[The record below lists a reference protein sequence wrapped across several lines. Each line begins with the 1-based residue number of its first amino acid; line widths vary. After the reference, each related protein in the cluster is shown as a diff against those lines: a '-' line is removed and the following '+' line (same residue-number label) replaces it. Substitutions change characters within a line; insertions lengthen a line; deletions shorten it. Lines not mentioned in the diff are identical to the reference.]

1 MIRAGL
7 SVLPRS
13 SCVSW
18 PPEADDFARSAPSV
32 SPLEHAKGQKA
43 LDPAKNA
50 GAFFRNKIIFFA
62 DYDLCR
68 IVSPVAVQLR
78 KLAAGGN
85 PPGTSVC
92 VVPGQFIISR
102 MLPLPRANSR
112 KVWRV

>member
-50 GAFFRNKIIFFA
+50 GAFFRNKIICFA
-62 DYDLCR
+62 NYDSCR
-68 IVSPVAVQLR
+68 TVSPAAVQLR

-85 PPGTSVC
+85 PPV
-92 VVPGQFIISR
+92 
-102 MLPLPRANSR
+102 
-112 KVWRV
+112 